1 MALTAQMERYLQ
13 ESHNDAKGIV
23 KALCGIPA
31 PSHHEEKRA
40 RWCEEWFKA
49 AGGQKVYVDEAL
61 NAVCEHNVTDDNDVV
76 VFMAHIDT
84 VFPDTEPMPFVE
96 KDGLFFSPGVTDDTG
111 NLASLLI
118 AERYI
123 LENRIQTTCGM
134 VFVANSCE
142 EGLGNLK
149 GSRAIVARYGRRIRE
164 FVTVDGTRLERIVN
178 GAVGSHRYRI
188 TVKTEG
194 GHSFGAFGN
203 RNAIACMASMISTLY
218 SVKVPVDGESKT
230 TYNVG
235 VISGGTSVN
244 TIAQD
249 AEMLYEYRSTSRKC
263 LLEMEN
269 MLEKVVEAYRAT
281 GIGVEVER
289 IGDRP
294 CTGEVDKAAHDAL
307 IEKARASIRRVLG
320 KEAYLASSSTDANT
334 PLSMGIPAI
343 CMGGAVGGKCH
354 TREEWLDPESLLDG
368 SRLLLDFMT
377 NYFSVK
383 G

>member
-1 MALTAQMERYLQ
+1 M
-13 ESHNDAKGIV
+13 
-23 KALCGIPA
+23 
-31 PSHHEEKRA
+31 
-40 RWCEEWFKA
+40 CE
-49 AGGQKVYVDEAL
+49 Y
-61 NAVCEHNVTDDNDVV
+61 NVTEDNDLV

-84 VFPDTEPMPFVE
+84 VFPDTEPMPFIE
-96 KDGLFFSPGVTDDTG
+96 KDGLFYSPGVTDDTG

-123 LENRIQTTCGM
+123 LKNSVPTTCGM

-149 GSRAIVARYGRRIRE
+149 GSRAIVARYGKRIKE
-164 FVTVDGTRLERIVN
+164 FITVDGTNLSRIVN

-194 GHSFGAFGN
+194 GHSYGAFGN
-203 RNAIACMASMISTLY
+203 RNAIACLSSMINTLY
-218 SVKVPVDGESKT
+218 TVKVPVDGDSKT

-263 LLEMEN
+263 LSEMEN
-269 MLEKVVEAYRAT
+269 MLNKVIEAYRAT
-281 GIGVEVER
+281 GIEVEVER

-294 CTGEVDKAAHDAL
+294 CTGELDKDAHERL
-307 IEKARASIRRVLG
+307 IEKARVSIKRVLG
-320 KEAYLASSSTDANT
+320 KDAYLSYSSTDANT
-334 PLSMGIPAI
+334 PLSQGIPAI
-343 CMGGAVGGKCH
+343 CMGGAVGGRCH

-377 NYFSVK
+377 NYFAAV
-383 G
+383 